1 MIEVT
6 GLVTVVLTAAVQLVS
21 VSIDVVTEPNRV
33 VIDGSYVY
41 RAQPDS
47 VRFVLAKF
55 RGQSVR
61 ITRGDWRLRERDG
74 LSELV
79 LPGSGSPFDVQYTI
93 DGPVVRIPLFVP
105 DTPTEPGGKPIAI
118 RVRGVGDLSLRD
130 VFPRFRES
138 GGELLAGLD
147 NVPSAIWLPS
157 RRTLST
163 NRLADLAV
171 IFVLVMGTAWWL
183 IRNRLKRVTV
193 VPNGEL

>member
-1 MIEVT
+1 MIAVP
-6 GLVTVVLTAAVQLVS
+6 GLVAVVLTASVQLVS
-21 VSIDVVTEPNRV
+21 VTIDVVTAPNRV

-61 ITRGDWRLRERDG
+61 ITLGDWRLREWDG

-93 DGPVVRIPLFVP
+93 EGPVARIPLFVP

-118 RVRGVGDLSLRD
+118 RVRGVGDVSLRD

-138 GGELLAGLD
+138 GGELLAELD
-147 NVPSAIWLPS
+147 NVPSAIWLPN
-157 RRTLST
+157 RRTFST
-163 NRLADLAV
+163 NRLADGAV
-171 IFVLVMGTAWWL
+171 MVVLVMGTSWWL
-183 IRNRLKRVTV
+183 LRNRARRVTAAMT
-193 VPNGEL
+193 PKL

>member
-1 MIEVT
+1 MNAVL

-21 VSIDVVTEPNRV
+21 VTIDVVTEPNRV

-79 LPGSGSPFDVQYTI
+79 LPGSGPPFDVQYTI
-93 DGPVVRIPLFVP
+93 EGPVARIPLFVP
-105 DTPTEPGGKPIAI
+105 DTPTESGGKPIAI
-118 RVRGVGDLSLRD
+118 RVRGVGDFPFEMSFRD
-130 VFPRFRES
+130 SERVAASCWRNSTTSQVQFGCRNGVLFR
-138 GGELLAGLD
+138 
-147 NVPSAIWLPS
+147 P
-157 RRTLST
+157 
-163 NRLADLAV
+163 
-171 IFVLVMGTAWWL
+171 TAWL
-183 IRNRLKRVTV
+183 T
-193 VPNGEL
+193 GQ